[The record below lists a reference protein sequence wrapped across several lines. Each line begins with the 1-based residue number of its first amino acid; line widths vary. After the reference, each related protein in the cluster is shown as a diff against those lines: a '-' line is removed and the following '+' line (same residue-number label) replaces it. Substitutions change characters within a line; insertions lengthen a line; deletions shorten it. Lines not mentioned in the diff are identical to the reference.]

1 MASLSAAP
9 SFTGAKSAM
18 RHTEPSGTF
27 ARPRIAPLRRG
38 AFVSRRTAGTT
49 RAAAGGPNGT
59 PNKWAPSPNA
69 RASPYTAPSGR
80 DMPRERDMYEGT
92 TGLDVLAMQKDL
104 VAEGFLGR
112 QYATGCVPNRPESVP
127 RFPRLAKDPLP
138 RPTRAPPPRTA
149 PPRPPRGRPSSQTT
163 SFDRWTVRS

>member
-49 RAAAGGPNGT
+49 RAAAGGYDLAG
-59 PNKWAPSPNA
+59 KDALVEISCDGLAPH
-69 RASPYTAPSGR
+69 PS
-80 DMPRERDMYEGT
+80 
-92 TGLDVLAMQKDL
+92 AQ
-104 VAEGFLGR
+104 
-112 QYATGCVPNRPESVP
+112 
-127 RFPRLAKDPLP
+127 
-138 RPTRAPPPRTA
+138 
-149 PPRPPRGRPSSQTT
+149 SS
-163 SFDRWTVRS
+163 SS

>member
-49 RAAAGGPNGT
+49 RAL
-59 PNKWAPSPNA
+59 S
-69 RASPYTAPSGR
+69 
-80 DMPRERDMYEGT
+80 
-92 TGLDVLAMQKDL
+92 LIHI
-104 VAEGFLGR
+104 
-112 QYATGCVPNRPESVP
+112 
-127 RFPRLAKDPLP
+127 
-138 RPTRAPPPRTA
+138 
-149 PPRPPRGRPSSQTT
+149 
-163 SFDRWTVRS
+163 

>member
-112 QYATGCVPNRPESVP
+112 QHATGYVTSEIFSPSLHNQRARVS
-127 RFPRLAKDPLP
+127 RLS
-138 RPTRAPPPRTA
+138 
-149 PPRPPRGRPSSQTT
+149 PPRPRVSACARVPAHRRRKPA
-163 SFDRWTVRS
+163 